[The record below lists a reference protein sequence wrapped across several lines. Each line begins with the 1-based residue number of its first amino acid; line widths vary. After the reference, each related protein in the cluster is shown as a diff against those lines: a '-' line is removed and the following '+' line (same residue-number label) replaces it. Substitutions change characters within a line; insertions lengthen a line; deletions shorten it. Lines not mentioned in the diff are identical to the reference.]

1 MSRITTIYITR
12 HGQTEWNTQ
21 KRFQGHQ
28 DSPLTKLGAKQ
39 AAWLGDSL
47 ANVAIDRIYAS
58 SSGRAVHTA
67 EIIKG
72 ERNIPIERSDAFKEI
87 NLGIWEG
94 ITQEEAQS
102 NDPIAFDRFWR
113 DPEAFEV
120 QDGETFREVA
130 ARAISELRELQR
142 ENVGKSILI
151 VTHTVV
157 VKLIMAH
164 YENRPLRNLWDLPYI
179 HPTCLCKIEVDQDN
193 HEIVLHG
200 DTSHYQEQV
209 TES

>member
-1 MSRITTIYITR
+1 MPTTIIYITR

-28 DSPLTKLGAKQ
+28 DSPLTELGAKQ
-39 AAWLGDSL
+39 AVWLGESL
-47 ANVAIDRIYAS
+47 KDVPIDLICAS
-58 SSGRAVHTA
+58 SSPRAVSTA

-72 ERNIPIERSDAFKEI
+72 DRNIPIKRSDALKEI
-87 NLGIWEG
+87 NLGAWEG
-94 ITQEEAQS
+94 ITQEEARS
-102 NDPIAFDRFWR
+102 RDPLPYDRFWN
-113 DPEAFEV
+113 DPESFEV
-120 QDGETFREVA
+120 EGGETFRQVA
-130 ARAISELRELQR
+130 ERAISELRDIQR
-142 ENVGKSILI
+142 MNVGKSILI

-157 VKLIMAH
+157 VKLLMAY

-179 HPTCLCKIEVDQDN
+179 HPTCLCKIEIDQDN

-209 TES
+209 AES